1 MSLPQARLA
10 IGLVVIALITLA
22 PGCGGGGKSFTPDDF
37 KKVSKG
43 MTEEKVK
50 EILGS
55 PADSMEALGIKR
67 SFWRVGDK
75 YYSISF
81 AEGKVEEPMGP
92 TSKDEN
98 DAMRALMEA
107 ARQFKKK

>member
-1 MSLPQARLA
+1 
-10 IGLVVIALITLA
+10 
-22 PGCGGGGKSFTPDDF
+22 
-37 KKVSKG
+37 

-81 AEGKVEEPMGP
+81 ADGKVEEPLGP
-92 TSKDEN
+92 TSKEDN